1 MAQSVQ
7 DMLAAANERVPK
19 ISVAEA
25 ERLIRDK
32 GALLV
37 DVREAQ
43 ELSASGKL
51 ANALHVPR
59 GMLEFKADGS
69 APAHNPEFRRDRP
82 IILYCASG
90 GRSSLSGKTLRD
102 LGYKDVYN
110 LGGFKDAVAAG
121 FPTEAA

>member
-1 MAQSVQ
+1 
-7 DMLAAANERVPK
+7 MLAAANDCVPK

-25 ERLIRDK
+25 ERLIREK

-43 ELSASGKL
+43 ELASSGKL
-51 ANALHVPR
+51 ASALHVSR
-59 GMLEFKADGS
+59 GMLEFKADSS
-69 APAHNPEFRRDRP
+69 APAHSPEFRTDRP

>member
-1 MAQSVQ
+1 MAHSVQ
-7 DMLAAANERVPK
+7 DMMAAANECVPK

-25 ERLIRDK
+25 ERLIREK

-43 ELSASGKL
+43 ELASSGKL
-51 ANALHVPR
+51 ASALHVSR
-59 GMLEFKADGS
+59 GMLEFKADSS
-69 APAHNPEFRRDRP
+69 APAYNPEFRTDRP

>member
-1 MAQSVQ
+1 MAHSVQ
-7 DMLAAANERVPK
+7 DMMAAANQCVPK

-25 ERLIRDK
+25 ERLIRDED
-32 GALLV
+32 ALLV
-37 DVREAQ
+37 DVREAP
-43 ELSASGKL
+43 ELAASGKL

-59 GMLEFKADGS
+59 GMIEFKAGGG
-69 APAHNPEFRRDRP
+69 APAHDPEFRTDRP

-102 LGYKDVYN
+102 LGYEEVYN
-110 LGGFKDAVAAG
+110 LGGFKDAAAAG

>member
-1 MAQSVQ
+1 MAHSVQ
-7 DMLAAANERVPK
+7 DMLAAANDCVPK

-43 ELSASGKL
+43 ELASSGKL
-51 ANALHVPR
+51 ASALHVSR
-59 GMLEFKADGS
+59 GMLEFKADS
-69 APAHNPEFRRDRP
+69 SSPACNPEFRTDRP